1 ASAGFACVA
10 LPGVWNWKRRNEYE
24 GSVTVGDL
32 ENVPIKGR
40 DVFLAFDS
48 DAVGKPAVRKAEKRL
63 AGFLRSKGAT
73 VRVVRIPDP
82 GDGSK
87 AGLDDFLACG
97 GDLAGLIEQAR
108 ELLPEGAYGG
118 STEYA
123 FEGGGTVWNRPTPDG
138 PVSARLAN
146 FEAEITAEVELRN
159 GVETSLA
166 FEVEARQGG
175 RTARRLVRPSEFVRM
190 DWPLDLLGPRAV
202 VEPGMG
208 VRDRLR
214 VAIQKLSEEPD
225 RRIVLT
231 SAGVHRVES
240 GCVFAHAGGAIGSD
254 GAADGLEVE
263 LRPNLAGYRFDRIA
277 EDAELPDYARAV
289 VAALDVAPLR
299 VSAPLLGSYLRAILG
314 EADFAVWLYGPTQSR
329 KSSLAAALLGMFGEA
344 FAKDRLPIEWS
355 STENAIESLAFE
367 AANLPLVVDDWVAHR
382 DRATKDAMMKKA
394 ARILRSQGNRSGR
407 SRANAD
413 GSVRG
418 ARHVRALVVSTAE
431 TLPDGFTSEKNR
443 TLSLQLRRD
452 DVRNDALS
460 RLQSAGR
467 SGALAAGTARFI
479 QWLIPRFEEARAGLA
494 AGTDAAKSGD
504 RLDEQLTQLR
514 FAFGLFLRFA
524 VEHGL
529 PQAEADAAMARF
541 ERGLAEARAEQLVVR
556 READPVDE
564 LLRTIVEGFRSGACH
579 VLARNGRS
587 APDDGESWGWRPGGD
602 GLAAFPGGAMIG
614 YLDEEDGLLLLLPG
628 AAEAFVEQTM
638 LKRGRTLGTSFRAAM
653 AQAMDKGFVVPDGDR
668 RRASNRRCGG
678 GAARVYPVKLAALDA
693 LDGGESESTPGAPH
707 QKCVADVACVAEGG
721 FQVQNGPEKPQH
733 GAENRVAACCADQG
747 EDASCNTPQHE
758 KPPLQHAFDGSPD
771 VSLGSKTAQEGGD
784 ATRATRATHA
794 QAYAPIEENG
804 SPPAEWVPDLD
815 APPRRFPG
823 GGR

>member
-1 ASAGFACVA
+1 MLAVDSSLSEAAIEATGYRTVTDRAELLGLGFKPYQARTPGLLCPIWSPSGEVVSYQFRPDSPRFRDGKTIKYESLPDRGSRLHVPPIVRSKVANPEVPLMITEGVKKADAAASAGFACVA

-40 DVFLAFDS
+40 DVFVCFDS
-48 DAVGKPAVRKAEKRL
+48 DAVEKPAVRKAEKRL

-431 TLPDGFTSEKNR
+431 TLPDGFTSEK
-443 TLSLQLRRD
+443 
-452 DVRNDALS
+452 
-460 RLQSAGR
+460 
-467 SGALAAGTARFI
+467 
-479 QWLIPRFEEARAGLA
+479 
-494 AGTDAAKSGD
+494 
-504 RLDEQLTQLR
+504 
-514 FAFGLFLRFA
+514 
-524 VEHGL
+524 
-529 PQAEADAAMARF
+529 
-541 ERGLAEARAEQLVVR
+541 
-556 READPVDE
+556 
-564 LLRTIVEGFRSGACH
+564 
-579 VLARNGRS
+579 
-587 APDDGESWGWRPGGD
+587 
-602 GLAAFPGGAMIG
+602 
-614 YLDEEDGLLLLLPG
+614 
-628 AAEAFVEQTM
+628 
-638 LKRGRTLGTSFRAAM
+638 
-653 AQAMDKGFVVPDGDR
+653 
-668 RRASNRRCGG
+668 
-678 GAARVYPVKLAALDA
+678 
-693 LDGGESESTPGAPH
+693 
-707 QKCVADVACVAEGG
+707 
-721 FQVQNGPEKPQH
+721 
-733 GAENRVAACCADQG
+733 
-747 EDASCNTPQHE
+747 
-758 KPPLQHAFDGSPD
+758 
-771 VSLGSKTAQEGGD
+771 
-784 ATRATRATHA
+784 
-794 QAYAPIEENG
+794 
-804 SPPAEWVPDLD
+804 
-815 APPRRFPG
+815 
-823 GGR
+823 